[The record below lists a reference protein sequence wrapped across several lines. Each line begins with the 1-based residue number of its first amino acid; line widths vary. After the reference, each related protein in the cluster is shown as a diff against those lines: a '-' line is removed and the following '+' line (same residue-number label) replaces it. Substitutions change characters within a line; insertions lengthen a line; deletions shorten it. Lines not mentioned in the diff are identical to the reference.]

1 MHTDHTGK
9 GLLQLAEEFTA
20 EAARLAAVN
29 RMTDAELA
37 DALSAACLLAAPL
50 PVAGIV
56 CDDAD
61 AVDAARERP
70 KTDDPDLLRMRQ
82 DPAYAEQR
90 AAANGNPR
98 NDATGGQDARGG
110 RELLARLGQGDYE
123 REVWG

>member
-1 MHTDHTGK
+1 MHQPTDHTGK

-29 RMTDAELA
+29 RMTDAEVPDTVELLRA
-37 DALSAACLLAAPL
+37 LAAD
-50 PVAGIV
+50 VA
-56 CDDAD
+56 DTRR
-61 AVDAARERP
+61 AVLDLKHGRTRTLKGGARFAE
-70 KTDDPDLLRMRQ
+70 
-82 DPAYAEQR
+82 ASAEQR
-90 AAANGNPR
+90 ARAAGNPR